1 MALDP
6 PSGRQG
12 TDQVV
17 IVRGS
22 GTAFTTGECAA
33 RFAGGEAE
41 IALLQVETDDRI
53 RLLVSIPADAP
64 EGPATLELETPSG
77 SFDPAFTV
85 LPAAVGVSARFVP
98 DTVVAGWTGVVRVE
112 GTGTRFEAGVT
123 RVSFEEGSG
132 LLPAALEVVGPTR
145 LDLLLEVPAAT
156 AGRVYSAS
164 ISTGTQVLGT
174 TLRVRSDAVPSLEVR
189 PPSALQGTRVS
200 VEVSTH
206 DFPLGES
213 AAVEFPYNRGVTVL
227 DPPGVAVH
235 SAPGD
240 TEGRL
245 TAELDVA
252 PDAPIGFTTLRV
264 RAADGREVAGAFTVL
279 RAADTPTCTFLS
291 TARAGD
297 RLAALQVVGRYT
309 EFRFGA
315 TSAEAAA
322 PYVEIESV
330 VVAGPT
336 TALVVASVAPDAP
349 PGLVD
354 VTLRWRPDASATCPL
369 AIEPAPAATLAV
381 APETLE
387 HPTGR
392 DEEHT
397 LALTVAGLDLTAGA
411 SRLDAE
417 AGGGIVVRSLTV
429 ESPTTATAVVRVSRD
444 APFGPST
451 LTLTLDAT
459 SVAATLRVVRA
470 AGGAPELL
478 PGYVLLDGSAHD
490 VLFRS
495 TAPPWLEGTAP
506 WFDLVRSD
514 TASLDVAAAD
524 PTTPTDLPL
533 AVRSALPA
541 AAGHRT
547 IGAHG
552 PSGVPGEARHL
563 AVRLAGVP
571 VGGRWGG
578 ASPET
583 LRAGRSYSVLVT
595 VTPREL
601 IDGTVA
607 AAPRNSGL
615 EPRSLLVVDSGSAYL
630 GLGVHQTAPAG
641 DHVLLLRTGTA
652 TFPVVVETAP
662 ALETSFATTTTTV
675 PAGASVEVP
684 LAGVRTS
691 WTASTTAE
699 APAGDTDLTLASF
712 LWESATRARLPV
724 VAAAEVR
731 HPGGHV
737 VLLRTGYTVTPAVVW
752 LAAPPLD
759 LHLSPG
765 WLHAGREA
773 TITVAGSAV
782 GAAAAVGADEG
793 LESAEVTARG
803 VESVTVTLRAAEHAG
818 LAVLAFDA
826 TGGGSY
832 LPLVL
837 PVLPAP
843 PAAWPASLS
852 VPRAPGARTV
862 AARLTGLDAD
872 AGVAVRAAG
881 PGLWA
886 GNVRP
891 GSSADELLV
900 DVALDLDA
908 AATDR
913 RRLVFLGE
921 TDAAAL
927 RLLPGGDPPRDLTL
941 GAEETVTAAPGLPAL
956 RRLAAGTAG
965 LAAVRATCDD
975 PAAAVLSLVAPD
987 GATVLARAAGG
998 APLPP
1003 GVPTAGDDRAG
1014 YLAVEAE
1021 RPVRCT
1027 VRHLA
1032 WVEADPARHDLEPND
1047 DPDEAE
1053 RLALPAGSAHR
1064 QTGVLARGYDIDR
1077 YRVDLTR
1084 PACFAAFAGQPA
1096 GFAPRAELALEATSP
1111 AGTTSTAD
1119 AWSGPDAAA
1128 ATICASAPGTWM
1140 LAVRAVGGSDGP
1152 YVLSVRPLVT
1162 IAEIDLWS
1170 GRTRFLE
1177 LAAPPGQSLDGWRVV
1192 QRSASGTPVADLAL
1206 AGTTPAD
1213 GRFVVAAD
1221 AALAEADAVWPALDG
1236 AAAPVAF
1243 AVTAPDGSDVDLVGL
1258 GGAAGEGARLDPP
1271 SPAENP
1277 ASLGRCFEIDTDDN
1291 AADFWRQHA
1300 PTPGAPNICDY
1311 R

>member
-6 PSGRQG
+6 PNGRQG

-22 GTAFTTGECAA
+22 GTAFTTGECTA

-77 SFDPAFTV
+77 SFDPSFTI

-132 LLPAALEVVGPTR
+132 LLAAAIEVISSTR

-164 ISTGTQVLGT
+164 ISTGTQVLDA

-189 PPSALQGTRVS
+189 PPSALQGSRVS
-200 VEVSTH
+200 VEVLTH

-213 AAVEFPYNRGVTVL
+213 AAVEFPYNRGVAVL
-227 DPPGVAVH
+227 DPPGVAVL
-235 SAPGD
+235 SAPD
-240 TEGRL
+240 DAEGRL

-252 PDAPIGFTTLRV
+252 ADAPIGFTTLRV
-264 RAADGREVAGAFTVL
+264 RAADGREVVGAFTVL
-279 RAADTPTCTFLS
+279 RAGDTPTCTFLS

-322 PYVEIESV
+322 PYVEVETV
-330 VVAGPT
+330 VVASRT
-336 TALVVASVAPDAP
+336 TALVIANVAADAP
-349 PGLVD
+349 PGPVD
-354 VTLRWRPDASATCPL
+354 VTLRWRPDASVTCPL
-369 AIEPAPAATLAV
+369 AIEPAPAAGLTIT
-381 APETLE
+381 PETLE
-387 HPTGR
+387 HPTAG
-392 DEEHT
+392 DEEHA
-397 LALTVAGLDLTAGA
+397 LALAVTGLDLTTGTP
-411 SRLDAE
+411 RLDVE
-417 AGGGIVVRSLTV
+417 AGGGIAVRSLAV
-429 ESPTTATAVVRVSRD
+429 EGPTTATAVVRVSRD

-459 SVAATLRVVRA
+459 SLAATLRVVRA
-470 AGGAPELL
+470 AGDAPELV
-478 PGYVLLDGSAHD
+478 PGYVLLDGAAHD
-490 VLFRS
+490 LLFRS
-495 TAPPWLEGTAP
+495 TAPPWLEGATP

-514 TASLDVAAAD
+514 TAFLDVVAAD
-524 PTTPTDLPL
+524 PASPTDLPL
-533 AVRSALPA
+533 AVRPALPA
-541 AAGHRT
+541 VAGHRT

-552 PSGVPGEARHL
+552 PTGVPGEARHL
-563 AVRLAGVP
+563 GVRLTSVP

-583 LRAGRSYSVLVT
+583 LRAGRQYSVLVT

-601 IDGTVA
+601 TDGTVV

-615 EPRSLLVVDSGSAYL
+615 EPRSLLVVDSGSAYI

-641 DHVLLLRTGTA
+641 DHVLLLRTATA

-662 ALETSFATTTTTV
+662 AVEASYATTATTV
-675 PAGASVEVP
+675 AAGTSVEVA
-684 LAGVRTS
+684 LAGVRTA
-691 WTASTTAE
+691 WTSSTRAE
-699 APAGDTDLTLASF
+699 APAGDTDLTLAGF
-712 LWESATRARLPV
+712 LWESTTSARLPV

-731 HPGGHV
+731 RPGGHV
-737 VLLRTGYTVTPAVVW
+737 VLLRTGYAVTPVVVW
-752 LAAPPLD
+752 LDAPALD

-773 TITVAGSAV
+773 TIAIAGPAV
-782 GAAAAVGADEG
+782 GPAAAVGADEG

-803 VESVTVTLRAAEHAG
+803 AESVTVTVRAAEEAE

-832 LPLVL
+832 VPLVL

-852 VPRAPGARTV
+852 VPRAPGTRTV
-862 AARLTGLDAD
+862 AARLTGLDVD
-872 AGVAVRAAG
+872 AGVVVRATG

-886 GNVRP
+886 GNARP
-891 GSSADELLV
+891 GSSPDELLV

-908 AATDR
+908 AATDG

-927 RLLPGGDPPRDLTL
+927 RLLPGGDRPRDLAY

-975 PAAAVLSLVAPD
+975 PSAAVVSLVAPD

-998 APLPP
+998 APLPL
-1003 GVPTAGDDRAG
+1003 GVPTAGDGAG
-1014 YLAVEAE
+1014 YLAVEAD

-1032 WVEADPARHDLEPND
+1032 WVEAEPMRHDLEPND

-1053 RLALPAGSAHR
+1053 RLVLAGGPARR
-1064 QTGVLARGYDIDR
+1064 QAGVLGSGYDIDR
-1077 YRVDLTR
+1077 YRVELSR

-1111 AGTTSTAD
+1111 LGVTSTSD
-1119 AWSGPDAAA
+1119 PWSTPAAEA
-1128 ATICASAPGTWM
+1128 ATVCADAPGTWL

-1152 YVLSVRPLVT
+1152 YVLSIRPPVV

-1170 GRTRFLE
+1170 GGTRFLE
-1177 LAAPPGQSLDGWRVV
+1177 LAAPPGQSLDGWHVV
-1192 QRSASGTPVADLAL
+1192 QRSAGGTPVSDLAL
-1206 AGTTPAD
+1206 AGTVPA
-1213 GRFVVAAD
+1213 GGLFVVAAG
-1221 AALAEADAVWPALDG
+1221 AALDEADAVWPALDA

-1258 GGAAGEGARLDPP
+1258 ADAAGEGARLDPP
-1271 SPAENP
+1271 SPAEPP
-1277 ASLGRCFEIDTDDN
+1277 ASIGRCFEIDTDDN
-1291 AADFWRQHA
+1291 AADFWRQRA
-1300 PTPGAPNICDY
+1300 PTPGASNLCEY